1 MLVTVGPSRWR
12 SWCSRLWREGGGG
25 EVRKGWGRDEGEGEE
40 EMVEE
45 KEVNKGRE
53 EVR

>member
-1 MLVTVGPSRWR
+1 M
-12 SWCSRLWREGGGG
+12 REGG
-25 EVRKGWGRDEGEGEE
+25 EEGEE

-53 EVR
+53 EMMVIGEGGKEVRREEREEDCRLFIYH

>member
-25 EVRKGWGRDEGEGEE
+25 GMREGGEEGEE

-53 EVR
+53 GRR